1 MLNGLTLD
9 VTIVPGADAYWIKD
23 AAGGERLGGLVA
35 DVLNWVAKEA
45 NCTYNIFAIPGPV
58 PMGYLTASGSAD
70 STRWALDQALR
81 TDLLA
86 EWTTDTHQGQRLGL
100 VWPFHHLDL
109 KHVLIVRAI
118 RHVADQALSL
128 PFENWPEFINRSTE
142 PVCVYG
148 GAVRNSIL
156 SVLPPSRVKEKPGA
170 SEAESHKWAVGELCS
185 GGCAAYVQP
194 YERAENVLAE
204 FNAGGSSSLRILEVP
219 SSQRDGLAST
229 AGGFAT
235 VEPWAR
241 EHEVRQVSGNPSATA
256 GGGRVHRPIR
266 RHLRIHAVEEYA
278 TQASNPGLAGPRQL
292 CYSRVWASPWTV
304 YKEVYSGF
312 RKTRHLRVVQRARS
326 RSGCSTCPEP
336 PPPSLPPP
344 APPPAPP
351 PPSLPAVHTL
361 LSADQTL
368 MIAVL
373 IAVAFCGSLLLAG
386 TVYYFRRKHD
396 KEKDAKERK
405 RNQFNLRIKDRSSKR
420 LTASCVP
427 MIYDL
432 NKDTEYKLEESEDD
446 MRTAMRTGGD
456 KGAQHEKQV
465 TEVHA
470 ALAKH
475 IAEVQVDLERVRDTR
490 CGTPGTSARDAII
503 EQCQR
508 EIGKGGASGSAAV
521 YQAVFQTIESLE
533 REGMA
538 KYQDAAKV
546 LQEQLRQVTPLCEQ
560 SSTRLGDL
568 YKEALLVEERAFTV
582 MNGLHTPSE
591 SFKGSAD
598 CWRLE
603 RAALKKLRCAMHT
616 LKATSP
622 PLHLSTSPPLH
633 APLTLFLM
641 SVSCVR
647 PQPRM

>member
-1 MLNGLTLD
+1 M
-9 VTIVPGADAYWIKD
+9 
-23 AAGGERLGGLVA
+23 
-35 DVLNWVAKEA
+35 
-45 NCTYNIFAIPGPV
+45 
-58 PMGYLTASGSAD
+58 
-70 STRWALDQALR
+70 
-81 TDLLA
+81 
-86 EWTTDTHQGQRLGL
+86 
-100 VWPFHHLDL
+100 
-109 KHVLIVRAI
+109 
-118 RHVADQALSL
+118 
-128 PFENWPEFINRSTE
+128 
-142 PVCVYG
+142 
-148 GAVRNSIL
+148 
-156 SVLPPSRVKEKPGA
+156 
-170 SEAESHKWAVGELCS
+170 
-185 GGCAAYVQP
+185 
-194 YERAENVLAE
+194 
-204 FNAGGSSSLRILEVP
+204 
-219 SSQRDGLAST
+219 
-229 AGGFAT
+229 
-235 VEPWAR
+235 
-241 EHEVRQVSGNPSATA
+241 
-256 GGGRVHRPIR
+256 
-266 RHLRIHAVEEYA
+266 
-278 TQASNPGLAGPRQL
+278 
-292 CYSRVWASPWTV
+292 

-312 RKTRHLRVVQRARS
+312 RKTRRDRVVQRARS
-326 RSGCSTCPEP
+326 KGSGCSTCPEP

-351 PPSLPAVHTL
+351 PPSLPAVQTL
-361 LSADQTL
+361 LSANQTL
-368 MIAVL
+368 ML
-373 IAVAFCGSLLLAG
+373 AVAFCGSLLLAG

-533 REGMA
+533 SEGMA
-538 KYQDAAKV
+538 KYQDAAEA

-560 SSTRLGDL
+560 NSTRLGDL

-598 CWRLE
+598 GWRLE

-616 LKATSP
+616 VKATSP

-633 APLTLFLM
+633 LFTHL
-641 SVSCVR
+641 SPFSS
-647 PQPRM
+647 